1 MTVPMLSEQY
11 ARHVLP
17 IIRKEWFQKIAAVPS
32 PASGLYGISTSDAS
46 VEYSQG
52 LGGLG
57 LVPEYNSGEAEGLPG
72 AIQYAAFNPL
82 YEKTFTHKEYALGL
96 AIERKLFDDD
106 QKGLIR
112 RRAQDFGTT
121 FGDTIAYHMSSVFNN
136 ALSTSY
142 PGGDAAALVSDSHPN
157 RATDTGTTFDNKGT
171 SALSYDAVVTTLNA
185 GAALTDDKGLPMPSL
200 YDILYVPVALQA
212 TAWTIVNSMNKPGTA
227 DNDGNFVG
235 SRPMRVIVDPY
246 LSSSVDWFMVDSAK
260 AQSHLLWFWR
270 VNPELSLDPASNF
283 NLVARYRGYMRFSF
297 GFDDW
302 RWIYGHDV

>member
-1 MTVPMLSEQY
+1 MTSEQY

-17 IIRKEWFQKIAAVPS
+17 IMRREWYQKMQAVPS
-32 PASGLYGISTSDAS
+32 PASSLYGISTSDSS

-57 LVPEYNSGEAEGLPG
+57 LVPEYNASTAEGLPA
-72 AIQYAAFNPL
+72 AIQYASFNPL
-82 YEKTFTHKEYALGL
+82 YEKTFTHKEYALGIG
-96 AIERKLFDDD
+96 IERKLFDDD

-121 FGDTIAYHMSSVFNN
+121 FGDTIAYHQSSVFNN
-136 ALSTSY
+136 AFSSSY
-142 PGGDAAALVSDSHPN
+142 VGGDAVALCSSSHPN
-157 RATDTGTTFDNKGT
+157 RATDTATTFDNAGST
-171 SALSYDAVVTTLNA
+171 ALSYDAVVSTLNT
-185 GAALTDDKGLPMPSL
+185 GAAFTDDQGLPMPSL
-200 YDILYVPVALQA
+200 YDVLYVPVALQA

-235 SRPMRVIVDPY
+235 SRPMRVLVDPY
-246 LSSSVDWFMVDSAK
+246 LLDSNNWFMVDSAK
-260 AQSHLLWFWR
+260 ANSHLLWFWR

-302 RWIYGHDV
+302 RWVYGHDV